1 MGLRAVLQPV
11 IAVASAA
18 ALTGCLFSESL
29 ETFGGPTMGST
40 YSIKYVRTSGA
51 PRPDALQ
58 KDVDALLAEI
68 DRQVSTY
75 RSDSLIEAFNNGPAG
90 CQAMPEPV
98 LELARHGLELSRR
111 SEGAFDLTLEPLLNL
126 WGFGPKSRDQRV
138 PAADEVETVREQ
150 YGYRLL
156 EIRDGQLCKA
166 RDAVQVDFNS
176 IAAGQAVDRI
186 AQLLQGQGVNSYL
199 VEVTGE
205 LKAQGRKPDGS
216 PWRIAIEAPQS
227 EVRAVQQIVEL
238 DGLAVSTSGDYR
250 NYFEQDGRRYS
261 HTLDPRQAA
270 PITHTLAAVTVLTPS
285 AMEADGLSTLLMVLG
300 PEEGLA
306 YAQEHHVAALFVTRA
321 AEGFVSTG
329 SPAFDALFKAQG
341 VQP

>member
-18 ALTGCLFSESL
+18 ALTGCLFSETV
-29 ETFGGPTMGST
+29 ETFTGPTMGST
-40 YSIKYVRTSGA
+40 YSIKYVRTADA
-51 PRPDALQ
+51 PAPDALQ
-58 KDVDALLAEI
+58 QQVEALLAEI

-75 RSDSLIEAFNNGPAG
+75 RRDSLIEAFNDGPAG
-90 CQAMPEPV
+90 CQPMPEPV
-98 LELARHGLELSRR
+98 LEMARYGLELSER

-126 WGFGPKSRDQRV
+126 WGFGPRSRGQRV
-138 PAADEVETVREQ
+138 PTAEEIAAVREQ
-150 YGYRLL
+150 YGHRLI
-156 EIRDGQLCKA
+156 EVRDGELCKA

-186 AQLLQGQGVNSYL
+186 VRLLREQGIGSYL

-205 LKAQGRKPDGS
+205 LKAEGRKPDGA
-216 PWRIAIEAPQS
+216 PWRIAIEAPQTD
-227 EVRAVQQIVEL
+227 VRAVQQILEL
-238 DGLAVSTSGDYR
+238 DGLSVSTSGDYR

-300 PEEGLA
+300 PEQGMRFAEAEGI
-306 YAQEHHVAALFVTRA
+306 AALFVTR
-321 AEGFVSTG
+321 EGDGFVSRG
-329 SPAFDALFKAQG
+329 SSAFDALFPTQG
-341 VQP
+341 VKP

>member
-1 MGLRAVLQPV
+1 MRLRAVLQPV

-18 ALTGCLFSESL
+18 ALTGCLFSESV

-40 YSIKYVRTSGA
+40 YSVKYVRGSGV
-51 PRPDALQ
+51 PYPEALQ
-58 KDVDALLAEI
+58 KEVDALLAEI

-90 CQAMPEPV
+90 CQAMPAPV
-98 LELARHGLELSRR
+98 LELARYGLELSHR

-126 WGFGPKSRDQRV
+126 WGFGPKSRGQRV
-138 PAADEVETVREQ
+138 PDTAEIDAAREQ

-156 EIRDGQLCKA
+156 EVRDGQLCKA

-186 AQLLQGQGVNSYL
+186 AQLLQAQGANSYL

-205 LKAQGRKPDGS
+205 LKAQGRKPDGA

-227 EVRAVQQIVEL
+227 DVRAVQRIVEL
-238 DGLAVSTSGDYR
+238 DGCRCPPRAITATTSSRTGVVIR
-250 NYFEQDGRRYS
+250 
-261 HTLDPRQAA
+261 
-270 PITHTLAAVTVLTPS
+270 TPS
-285 AMEADGLSTLLMVLG
+285 I
-300 PEEGLA
+300 LA
-306 YAQEHHVAALFVTRA
+306 R
-321 AEGFVSTG
+321 
-329 SPAFDALFKAQG
+329 PRR
-341 VQP
+341 